1 MGLIKRFNINNYKN
15 SETIVELKNI
25 SVFYNKRQIIENL
38 NLKIN
43 KQEIL
48 GILGPNGAGK
58 STIFNLVAGLK
69 DPNYGEIFING
80 VDCTKLPINERFT
93 KFKLGLVPQYGGLI
107 HDLSLIDNLRLV
119 SEIHI
124 KEKELRNQKVNKL
137 ISQFEFESLLEIKA
151 KHLSGGQKKKLV
163 IAMSL
168 INDPKILLLDEP
180 FAALDILTIKM
191 LQEIILNLQSSE
203 EISIVVCDHQ
213 ARDLLN
219 CVDRAIILSNG
230 KIIASGSPN
239 EVISDKQAK
248 IMYFGD
254 EFNIS

>member
-1 MGLIKRFNINNYKN
+1 MALIKKFKVEKFT
-15 SETIVELKNI
+15 SDETIVEIKNA
-25 SVFYNKRQIIENL
+25 SVFYNKRQILNNL
-38 NLKIN
+38 NLKIK

-48 GILGPNGAGK
+48 GMLGPNGVGK
-58 STIFNLVAGLK
+58 STIFNLITGLK
-69 DPNYGEIFING
+69 NPNYGEIIIEGTNI
-80 VDCTKLPINERFT
+80 TNLPINERFT

-107 HDLSLIDNLRLV
+107 HDLTLLDNLKLV
-119 SEIHI
+119 AEIHI
-124 KEKELRNQKVNKL
+124 KENGLREQKINKL
-137 ISQFEFESLLEIKA
+137 ISQFEFEALLNIKA

-163 IAMSL
+163 IAMAL

-191 LQEIILNLQSSE
+191 LQEIILNLQSTE
-203 EISIVVCDHQ
+203 EISVVICDHQ

-239 EVISDKQAK
+239 EVISDKEAK
-248 IMYFGD
+248 TQYF
-254 EFNIS
+254 

>member
-1 MGLIKRFNINNYKN
+1 MALIKKFRIQSYKA
-15 SETIVELKNI
+15 SGPVVELKNI
-25 SVFYNKRQIIENL
+25 SVFYNKRQIIDNL

-48 GILGPNGAGK
+48 GMLGPNGVGK
-58 STIFNLVAGLK
+58 STIFNLITGLK
-69 DPNYGEIFING
+69 DANYGEIFIDG
-80 VDCTKLPINERFT
+80 TKSTKLPINERFT

-107 HDLSLIDNLRLV
+107 HDLTLYDNLNLV

-124 KEKELRNQKVNKL
+124 KNKELREHKVNKL
-137 ISQFEFESLLEIKA
+137 ISQFEFESLLKIKS
-151 KHLSGGQKKKLV
+151 KNLSGGQKKKLV
-163 IAMSL
+163 IAMAL

-191 LQEIILNLQSSE
+191 LQEIILNLQSSQ

-230 KIIASGSPN
+230 KVIASGSPN
-239 EVISDKQAK
+239 EVISNKDAK
-248 IMYFGD
+248 TMYFGD

>member
-1 MGLIKRFNINNYKN
+1 MAVIKKFKIKSYKKVQ
-15 SETIVELKNI
+15 SIIELKNI

-38 NLKIN
+38 SLNIF

-48 GILGPNGAGK
+48 GMLGPNGVGK
-58 STIFNLVAGLK
+58 STIFNLITGLK
-69 DPNYGEIFING
+69 DPNYGEIIING
-80 VDCTKLPINERFT
+80 INATKLPINERFT

-107 HDLSLIDNLRLV
+107 HDLSLIDNLKLV

-124 KEKELRNQKVNKL
+124 KEKELRDHKINK
-137 ISQFEFESLLEIKA
+137 IITQFEFESLLKIKA
-151 KHLSGGQKKKLV
+151 KNLSGGQKKKLV

-168 INDPKILLLDEP
+168 MNDPKILLLDEP

-191 LQEIILNLQSSE
+191 LQEIIINLQTSE

-230 KIIASGSPN
+230 KIIASGSPK
-239 EVISDKQAK
+239 EVISDEDAK
-248 IMYFGD
+248 THYFGD

>member
-1 MGLIKRFNINNYKN
+1 MAVIKKFKIKSYKKVQ
-15 SETIVELKNI
+15 SIIELKNI

-38 NLKIN
+38 SLSIN

-48 GILGPNGAGK
+48 GMLGPNGVGK
-58 STIFNLVAGLK
+58 STIFNLITGLK
-69 DPNYGEIFING
+69 DPDYGEIFING
-80 VDCTKLPINERFT
+80 VNATKLPINERFT

-107 HDLSLIDNLRLV
+107 HDLSLIDNLKLV

-124 KEKELRNQKVNKL
+124 KEKELRDHKINK
-137 ISQFEFESLLEIKA
+137 IITQFEFESLLKIKA
-151 KHLSGGQKKKLV
+151 KNLSGGQKKKLV

-168 INDPKILLLDEP
+168 MNDPKILLLDEP

-191 LQEIILNLQSSE
+191 LQEIIINLQASE

-230 KIIASGSPN
+230 KIIASGSPK
-239 EVISDKQAK
+239 EVISDKDAK
-248 IMYFGD
+248 THYFGD

>member
-1 MGLIKRFNINNYKN
+1 MALIKKFRIKSYKN
-15 SETIVELKNI
+15 NETIVELQNI
-25 SVFYNKRQIIENL
+25 SVFYNKRQILENL

-48 GILGPNGAGK
+48 GMLGPNGVGK
-58 STIFNLVAGLK
+58 STIFNLITGLK
-69 DPNYGEIFING
+69 DVNYGKIIING
-80 VDCTKLPINERFT
+80 VDCTNLPINERFT

-107 HDLSLIDNLRLV
+107 NDLSLKENLTLV

-124 KEKELRNQKVNKL
+124 KEKNMRNFKIEKL
-137 ISQFEFESLLEIKA
+137 ISQFEFESLLNIKA

-163 IAMSL
+163 IAMAL

-191 LQEIILNLQSSE
+191 LQEIILNLQSTD
-203 EISIVVCDHQ
+203 EISVVICDHQ

-219 CVDRAIILSNG
+219 CVSRAIILSNG

-239 EVISDKQAK
+239 EVITDKAAK
-248 IMYFGD
+248 TQYFGD
-254 EFNIS
+254 EFNIN

>member
-1 MGLIKRFNINNYKN
+1 MGLIKKFRIKSYKGN
-15 SETIVELKNI
+15 ETIVELKNL
-25 SVFYNKRQIIENL
+25 SVFYNKRQILENL
-38 NLKIN
+38 NLKIK

-48 GILGPNGAGK
+48 GMLGPNGVGK
-58 STIFNLVAGLK
+58 STIFNLISGLK
-69 DPNYGEIFING
+69 NPDYGEIIING
-80 VDCTKLPINERFT
+80 VNCTNLPINERFT
-93 KFKLGLVPQYGGLI
+93 KFKLGLVPQYGGI
-107 HDLSLIDNLRLV
+107 IQDLSLIDNLKLV

-124 KEKELRNQKVNKL
+124 KEKDLRKIKIEKL
-137 ISQFEFESLLEIKA
+137 ISQFEFQALLNIKG

-191 LQEIILNLQSSE
+191 LQEVILNLQSTN
-203 EISIVVCDHQ
+203 EITVVVCDHQ

-230 KIIASGSPN
+230 NIIASGSPN
-239 EVISDKQAK
+239 EVITDKVAK
-248 IMYFGD
+248 SQYFGD
-254 EFNIS
+254 EFNIN

>member
-1 MGLIKRFNINNYKN
+1 MALIKKFKIKSYKEIQ
-15 SETIVELKNI
+15 SIIELKNI

-38 NLKIN
+38 NLSIN

-48 GILGPNGAGK
+48 GMLGPNGVGK
-58 STIFNLVAGLK
+58 STIFNLITGLK
-69 DPNYGEIFING
+69 DPDYGEIFING
-80 VDCTKLPINERFT
+80 INATKLPINERFT
-93 KFKLGLVPQYGGLI
+93 NFKLGLVPQYGGLI
-107 HDLSLIDNLRLV
+107 HDLSLIDNLKLV

-124 KEKELRNQKVNKL
+124 KEKESRDHKLNK
-137 ISQFEFESLLEIKA
+137 IITQFEFESLLRIKA
-151 KHLSGGQKKKLV
+151 KNLSGGQKKKLV

-168 INDPKILLLDEP
+168 MNDPKILLLDEP

-191 LQEIILNLQSSE
+191 LQEIIVNLQASE

-213 ARDLLN
+213 ARDLLS

-230 KIIASGSPN
+230 KIIASGSPK
-239 EVISDKQAK
+239 EVISDEDAK
-248 IMYFGD
+248 TQYFGD